1 MRFSIAFILLAMVI
15 RPALALGQQ
24 TGAQPK
30 DEPSSIVVIDTPPPQ
45 PRPTQPQ
52 VPSTGMVL
60 QRPGT
65 VLLSGTPVR
74 AKFRSPTD
82 GISFLLQSGGSYTS
96 ISGVSVG
103 MGMGFG
109 GWGGWGWGGWGWGG
123 YGMAPYYGEM
133 VTRAYQPICAA
144 PCDASLLS
152 GRHRFALSLNDGRPV
167 NVPKAIDLSVDSVV
181 EGRYVDKSRMRR
193 AGWATFVAGAITGMA
208 LMFASIDYHSDPFYG
223 DQIRYRPMMYTGVG
237 LFVGSIIAGSVL
249 ASQNDEA
256 QVTVYPED

>member
-1 MRFSIAFILLAMVI
+1 MRNSIALIFLVMLT

-24 TGAQPK
+24 PVPQPK
-30 DEPSSIVVIDTPPPQ
+30 DEPSSIVVIDTPPPPPQ
-45 PRPTQPQ
+45 STQPQ
-52 VPSTGMVL
+52 APSEGVVL

-74 AKFRSPTD
+74 TKFRSPTD
-82 GISFLLQSGGSYTS
+82 GVSFLLQSGGSYTS

-103 MGMGFG
+103 MGWG
-109 GWGGWGWGGWGWGG
+109 GWGGWGWGGYGWG

-133 VTRAYQPICAA
+133 VTRAYQPICSA
-144 PCDASLLS
+144 PCDATLLS
-152 GRHRFALSLNDGRPV
+152 GSHRFALSLNEGRPV
-167 NVPKAIDLSVDSVV
+167 NVPQPIDLSVDSVV
-181 EGRYVDKSRMRR
+181 EGRYVDKSRMRK

-208 LMFASIDYHSDPFYG
+208 LMFASIDYHSDPYYG
-223 DQIRYRPMMYTGVG
+223 DQIRYRPMMFTGVG

-249 ASQNDEA
+249 AAQDDEA

>member
-1 MRFSIAFILLAMVI
+1 V
-15 RPALALGQQ
+15 
-24 TGAQPK
+24 
-30 DEPSSIVVIDTPPPQ
+30 
-45 PRPTQPQ
+45 
-52 VPSTGMVL
+52 VL

-82 GISFLLQSGGSYTS
+82 GVSFLLQSGGSYTS

-181 EGRYVDKSRMRR
+181 EGRYVDKSRMRK
-193 AGWATFVAGAITGMA
+193 AGWATFVAGAVAGMA
-208 LMFASIDYHSDPFYG
+208 LMFASIDYHSDPYYG
-223 DQIRYRPMMYTGVG
+223 DQIRYRPMMFTGVG